1 MEAIIGTLYF
11 YAPVL
16 VLGVLVIGVVY
27 FMKKRNDRK

>member
-16 VLGVLVIGVVY
+16 VLGVLVIGIVY
-27 FMKKRNDRK
+27 LIKKRNDRK

>member
-16 VLGVLVIGVVY
+16 VLGVLVIGIVY
-27 FMKKRNDRK
+27 LMKTRNDRK